1 MQIINLSE
9 DERLLRETA
18 VLLREGFSHLHSSPW
33 NDPQAALDEVRASLR
48 PDSINRVA
56 LDESGK
62 VIGWIAAIPLYGG
75 HVWEIHPLVVAS
87 AWRGQGIGRRL
98 VEDLEKLAAE
108 RGGLT
113 LWVGADDEEE
123 RTSLGGVDLYP
134 EPLTHLACIRNL
146 KRHPYT
152 FYQRL
157 GFVLAGVLPDANGL
171 GKPDIFLARRI
182 SPPAKDTLPA

>member
-1 MQIINLSE
+1 MQIVHLSE
-9 DERLLRETA
+9 DERLLREA
-18 VLLREGFSHLHSSPW
+18 ADLLREGFSHLRSSPW

-48 PDSINRVA
+48 PDSIHRVA

-62 VIGWIAAIPLYGG
+62 VIGWIAASPLYGG
-75 HVWEIHPLVVAS
+75 RVWEIHPLVVAA

-113 LWVGADDEEE
+113 LWVGADDEDE

-134 EPLTHLACIRNL
+134 EPLTHLAHIRNL
-146 KRHPYT
+146 KHHPYT
-152 FYQRL
+152 F
-157 GFVLAGVLPDANGL
+157 
-171 GKPDIFLARRI
+171 I
-182 SPPAKDTLPA
+182 SG